1 MTDTVPRISWNGTPK
16 GSLEINT
23 MSGDDDLRFGDVEG
37 SGRDESIDPIQLM
50 QRLIIGAIMLYVLL
64 AVVETLFGIPI
75 PFV

>member
-1 MTDTVPRISWNGTPK
+1 
-16 GSLEINT
+16 

>member
-1 MTDTVPRISWNGTPK
+1 
-16 GSLEINT
+16 
-23 MSGDDDLRFGDVEG
+23 MSDDDDLRFGDVEG